1 MPLARPTLRFPTLL
15 AALAVA
21 AVAAHAEPAVLRA
34 KRLYPAPDAAPIDDA
49 VVLVDGGKITAAGA
63 RATVSVPARARE
75 MGCGGGVVTAGF
87 QNSHVHFVA
96 PVFAGSDTSTQSK
109 EITAML
115 TRWGITTVLDASS
128 NPATTILLRQRID
141 AGVFKGPRILT
152 AGGGLFPP
160 NGIPFY
166 LAGLPKP
173 VLDTLAQPATPEAA
187 VRTVRYDLD
196 AGADGTKLFIATPQ
210 ADRSTKLMPPEVAKA
225 AADETHRRGKLV
237 FAHPTN
243 VDGLRA
249 SLAAGVDVLV
259 HTTLGIGA
267 WPEDLTKDLVARGTS
282 LVPTLKLWGFELN
295 KGGVPTP
302 VQQKLIGWT
311 QDQLKAFAV
320 AGGQVLFGTDVGYM
334 SEFDTTDEYVLMA
347 GAGLTPMQILASL
360 TTAPAA
366 RWNESARRGRVVAGQ
381 DADLVVLDDDPAGDV
396 RRFAQVRCTI
406 RGGETIYS
414 R

>member
-1 MPLARPTLRFPTLL
+1 MRLVRPMLRFPAVF

-21 AVAAHAEPAVLRA
+21 ALAAQAEPSVLRA
-34 KRLYPAPDAAPIDDA
+34 KRLYSAPDVAPIDDA
-49 VVLVDGGKITAAGA
+49 VVLLDGGRVIAAGPRAAVAVPAGA
-63 RATVSVPARARE
+63 REVA
-75 MGCGGGVVTAGF
+75 CGGGVVTAGF
-87 QNSHVHFVA
+87 QNSHVHLTSA
-96 PVFAGSDTSTQSK
+96 VFAGSDAAAQAAALS
-109 EITAML
+109 AML
-115 TRWGITTVLDASS
+115 TRWGFTTVLDASS
-128 NPATTILLRQRID
+128 DPRTTIPLRRRIESG
-141 AGVFKGPRILT
+141 ALKGPRILT

-160 NGIPFY
+160 NGLPFY
-166 LAGLPKP
+166 LAGLPKA
-173 VLDTLAQPATPEAA
+173 VLDELAQPATPEAA
-187 VRTVRYDLD
+187 VGAARFGLDL
-196 AGADGTKLFIATPQ
+196 GADGTKLFIATPQ
-210 ADRSTKLMPPEVAKA
+210 ADRSTKRMPPEIAKA

-237 FAHPTN
+237 FAHPTD

-259 HTTLGIGA
+259 HTTLGGA
-267 WPEDLTKDLVARGTS
+267 WPDDVTKALVARGTS

-295 KGGVPTP
+295 KAAVPAP
-302 VQQKLIGWT
+302 VQQKLVGWT
-311 QDQLKAFAV
+311 QDQLRAFSA

-334 SEFDTTDEYVLMA
+334 TQFDTTDEYVLMA
-347 GAGLTPMQILASL
+347 GAGLTPMQVLASL

-406 RGGETIYS
+406 RGGETVYS